1 MQLAFFYHCPTWI
14 KIKSQ
19 EEVHRLIHLLKW
31 TFFPFCDRLNIA
43 LNSPHITYT
52 PVWLPCPL
60 LGGRYDPQMYSS
72 LQRSL
77 RWQRRYWLSTHQ
89 QPPPPTSSIPWTS
102 KNQRESTSVSIAQG
116 GSKKNSNWCH
126 YSLGKGMALE
136 PSSAVKHTCAQFNLQ
151 PVCHN
156 IHLSLCSS
164 SGEIM

>member
-60 LGGRYDPQMYSS
+60 LGGGYDPQMYSS

-77 RWQRRYWLSTHQ
+77 RWQRCYWLSTHQ
-89 QPPPPTSSIPWTS
+89 PPPRPVPSPECPRNKESQLPFQS
-102 KNQRESTSVSIAQG
+102 PREDLRKTATGATTPSVKA
-116 GSKKNSNWCH
+116 WL
-126 YSLGKGMALE
+126 Y
-136 PSSAVKHTCAQFNLQ
+136 SSAQLSNTHVHNSICNQFVTTAISHSVLPQ
-151 PVCHN
+151 
-156 IHLSLCSS
+156 
-164 SGEIM
+164 GK